1 MIDTP
6 FISAL
11 EGCLTFISIRGIEQS
26 KVYLA
31 EAVQRGVAMLDAS
44 SSGND
49 PKQKIKL
56 GPGYQVRLLVTSRP
70 RKTSSPTSSSKVPFA
85 EQLRRSL
92 TDQKR
97 IPISA
102 VGLIT
107 DGKQAEQIL
116 QEGKADIVRFLLF
129 NSAQV
134 TALTS
139 SSYRSASLASSSV
152 TPISCLTGHK
162 SSASLLLFLC
172 STSELIRGC

>member
-1 MIDTP
+1 VIDTP
-6 FISAL
+6 FRSAD
-11 EGCLTFISIRGIEQS
+11 GCLTFISIRGIEQS

-56 GPGYQVRLLVTSRP
+56 GPGYQVRLLVPSRP

-92 TDQKR
+92 TDQNR

-139 SSYRSASLASSSV
+139 SSSYRSASLASSSV

-162 SSASLLLFLC
+162 SLASLLLFLC